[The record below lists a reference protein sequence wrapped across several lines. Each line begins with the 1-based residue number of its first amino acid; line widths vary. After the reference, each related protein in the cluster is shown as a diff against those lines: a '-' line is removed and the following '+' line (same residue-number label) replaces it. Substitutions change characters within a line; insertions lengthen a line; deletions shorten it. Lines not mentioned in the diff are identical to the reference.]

1 MQEIDFP
8 IEIEKDKDGIYIVSC
23 PVFKGCHSY
32 GKTVNEAIE
41 NINEVIVMCH
51 NDEIIK

>member
-1 MQEIDFP
+1 MQENDFP
-8 IEIEKDKDGIYIVSC
+8 IEMEKDEDGIYIVSC
-23 PVFKGCHSY
+23 PVFKRCHSY

-41 NINEVIVMCH
+41 NKNEVIVMSH